1 MSPYTIPL
9 AGSMSRCPE
18 CWINFFA
25 RELLDGPRDKN
36 GDVTE
41 DYINQQI
48 AKYHGRYIVNEN
60 NWGLLEFDTEQDL
73 LLFKLKFS

>member
-9 AGSMSRCPE
+9 AGNMHSCPN

-36 GDVTE
+36 GDVTHRF
-41 DYINQQI
+41 INQQI
-48 AKYHGRYIVNEN
+48 AKYHGRYVADGN
-60 NWGLLEFDTEQDL
+60 NWGVLEFESEQAL
-73 LLFKLKFS
+73 MLFKLKFA

>member
-1 MSPYTIPL
+1 MSPYIIPL
-9 AGSMSRCPE
+9 ARYMTKCPD
-18 CWINFFA
+18 CWINFIA

-36 GDVTE
+36 GDITE
-41 DYINQQI
+41 DWINHQL
-48 AKYHGRYIVNEN
+48 AKYHGGYIVNGN